1 MWLFLSIIFQ
11 QHLCTVQWVFIR
23 SHHNAKACFFCL
35 FATSVSPSAHLAYRF
50 VLPCIH
56 QLLLGICFCLNY
68 ISEKILSRI
77 LVVIPKRKSN
87 WTGSPFKSW
96 SHIIGHKIAC
106 ELTAIGSTAQLTQ
119 PSVSVHAAAPVQK
132 RVGRAHTSRINFKL
146 VLVHLG
152 HGKKH
157 TWIFQLEFCSGQ

>member
-1 MWLFLSIIFQ
+1 MGIYQEPPYTKARLFCVSAI
-11 QHLCTVQWVFIR
+11 
-23 SHHNAKACFFCL
+23 SM
-35 FATSVSPSAHLAYRF
+35 SPSAHLAYHF
-50 VLPCIH
+50 VPPCIH
-56 QLLLGICFCLNY
+56 QLLLGIFFCLNY
-68 ISEKILSRI
+68 VSEKILSRT
-77 LVVIPKRKSN
+77 LADIPKRKSN
-87 WTGSPFKSW
+87 WTGSPFKAW

-106 ELTAIGSTAQLTQ
+106 ELAAFGSPAQLTQ